1 MKKKFKNLLSNISYI
16 MNNNIVMIFGLK
28 FIYDI

>member
-1 MKKKFKNLLSNISYI
+1 MKKKFKNSLSNISYI

>member
-16 MNNNIVMIFGLK
+16 INNNIVMIFGLK